1 MSLQKVIKSF
11 TKDDIII
18 QEGAPP
24 SNEIFFLQKGD
35 ACVEINNKIIGRI
48 DAGQWFGEMAALLH
62 TNRTATVR
70 ALIPCDVLIFRGLDD
85 ANLNTVLQKDPKL
98 LRKFLQQMA
107 NRMVESSKRH
117 VKDVEDLDVNME
129 RYRKSISGTLY
140 ALDRIAE
147 KYKSKV
153 MEEVRDHL
161 RASSGITLG
170 DLGDVDERAF
180 RTSRKIVYDEN

>member
-1 MSLQKVIKSF
+1 MTLQKFLKKFTRDEVI
-11 TKDDIII
+11 IR
-18 QEGAPP
+18 EGSPP

-35 ACVEINNKIIGRI
+35 ACVEINDKIVGRI
-48 DAGQWFGEMAALLH
+48 DAGQWFGEMAALLQ

-98 LRKFLQQMA
+98 LRKLLLQMA
-107 NRMVESSKRH
+107 ERMVKSSQRH
-117 VKDVEDLDVNME
+117 VHNVEELDVKVE
-129 RYRKSISGTLY
+129 RYRKAISGTLF
-140 ALDRIAE
+140 ALDRIAD

-161 RASSGITLG
+161 RASSGIATG
-170 DLGDVDERAF
+170 DAADMDERAF
-180 RTSRKIVYDEN
+180 RTSKKVVLGE